1 MLFKISNGAVT
12 LGGET
17 VLENID
23 LEIRDKEKIAIVGR
37 NGAGKTTLLKC
48 ITGEVELEEGAGNGS
63 CSITKAGDPV
73 IGVLEQITFTDESR
87 TFLEEILEC
96 FRNILNMEARMQEL
110 VYQMDSDSS
119 EELIAEYTR
128 LSEDFERRGG
138 YIYKKEYMVMVKK
151 FGFSEDDLNR
161 PISEFSGGQRT
172 KIAFIKLLLSHPDI
186 LLLDEPTNHLD
197 INAVRWLEDYIK
209 SYKSAVVIV
218 SHDRMFLE
226 KTVDRVYEI
235 EYGETHRYKGN
246 YSAYERQKRE
256 EYQLQIKDQEY
267 RQKEIKRL
275 TELVERFRYKATKA
289 SMAQSKLKQIERLKE
304 VGLQDRYDLKSF
316 HADVQP
322 RIESV
327 KKVFEAKDLVIGYD
341 NPLAVINLE
350 VLRGQRLAVMGG
362 NGTGKSTFLKTIMG
376 KQEPL
381 SGSFEFGLKTETGYF
396 DQQMAQYSSTKTVK
410 DDVHD
415 EFPELTETQVRTL
428 LGSFLFSG
436 DDVFKCVN
444 DLSGGER
451 VRLALAKIF
460 KRRPNV
466 LILDEPTNHMDI
478 VGKETLE
485 NMLQCYEG
493 TVILVSHDRYFI
505 NKIADRLL
513 VFEDGGAV
521 YHPYGYAEYEEK
533 LKAEDDNVSVQS
545 EKKEDKPKKDNT
557 SFRDKGR
564 RERKL
569 KKLEDQIAKCEEDI
583 SSLESRLEDPSI
595 SADYVK
601 LSEIQDEINRLAEE
615 QERLTE
621 EWITLSEEAES

>member
-197 INAVRWLEDYIK
+197 INTVRWLEDYIK

-246 YSAYERQKRE
+246 YSAYERQKRA

>member
-583 SSLESRLEDPSI
+583 SGLESRLEDPSI

>member
-23 LEIRDKEKIAIVGR
+23 FEIRDKEKIAIVGR

-48 ITGEVELEEGAGNGS
+48 ITGEVDLEEGAGNGS
-63 CSITKAGDPV
+63 YGITKAGDPV
-73 IGVLEQITFTDESR
+73 IGVLEQITFADESR
-87 TFLEEILEC
+87 TFLEEILDC
-96 FRNILNMEARMQEL
+96 FRDILDMEARMQEL
-110 VYQMDSDSS
+110 VYRMERGSS
-119 EELIAEYTR
+119 EELIDEYTHLR
-128 LSEDFERRGG
+128 EDFERRGG

-151 FGFSEDDLNR
+151 FGFYEDDLVR

-197 INAVRWLEDYIK
+197 IYAVRWLEDYIK
-209 SYKSAVVIV
+209 SYRSAVVIV

-256 EYQLQIKDQEY
+256 EYELQIKDHEY

-275 TELVERFRYKATKA
+275 TELVERFRYKAAKA
-289 SMAQSKLKQIERLKE
+289 AMAQSKLKQIERLKDA
-304 VGLQDRYDLKSF
+304 GLKDRYDLKSF
-316 HADVQP
+316 HADIQP

-327 KKVFEAKDLVIGYD
+327 KKVLEAKDLVIGYD
-341 NPLAVINLE
+341 KPLATVNIE
-350 VLRGQRLAVMGG
+350 VMRGQKLAVMGG

-376 KQEPL
+376 KQAPL

-410 DDVHD
+410 DDMHD
-415 EFPELTETQVRTL
+415 EFPGLTETQVRTL

-451 VRLALAKIF
+451 VRLSLAKIF

-485 NMLQCYEG
+485 NMLQSYEG

-505 NKIADRLL
+505 NKVADRLL
-513 VFEDGGAV
+513 VFENNGAV
-521 YHPYGYAEYEEK
+521 FYPYGYAEYEEH
-533 LKAEDDNVSVQS
+533 LKSEDNELNVKPD
-545 EKKEDKPKKDNT
+545 KKEDKPKKDNT
-557 SFRDKGR
+557 SFRDKSRKER
-564 RERKL
+564 RV
-569 KKLEDQIAKCEEDI
+569 KKLEEQLAVCEDKIAEL
-583 SSLESRLEDPSI
+583 SSQLEDPEI
-595 SADYVK
+595 SADYMK
-601 LSEIQDEINRLAEE
+601 LSEIQDDIDRLTEE
-615 QERLTE
+615 QDRLTE
-621 EWITLSEEAES
+621 EWIEASEEV